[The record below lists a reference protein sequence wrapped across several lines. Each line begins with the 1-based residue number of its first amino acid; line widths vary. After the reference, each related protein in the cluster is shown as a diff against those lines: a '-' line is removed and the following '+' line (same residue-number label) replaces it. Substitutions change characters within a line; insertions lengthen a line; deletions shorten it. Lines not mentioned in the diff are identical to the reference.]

1 MSVGMHVSAHVGSRH
16 SLQMMMVTHEVGQES
31 PLSGAEV
38 AERKVSV
45 DWTWKGAVLV
55 PFQL

>member
-1 MSVGMHVSAHVGSRH
+1 MHVSAHVGSRH
-16 SLQMMMVTHEVGQES
+16 PLQMMMVTHEEGQES
-31 PLSGAEV
+31 PLFGAEV

>member
-1 MSVGMHVSAHVGSRH
+1 MGMHVSAHVGSRH
-16 SLQMMMVTHEVGQES
+16 PLQMMTITHEEGQES
-31 PLSGAEV
+31 PLFGAEV